1 MVLQGGPCGRVDRR
15 RTQFHNKPHLFNQ
28 VGLIFLYHFAQ
39 NRHKKPA
46 KLNVFRYLSA
56 MENEQSNTQA
66 INLEQV
72 KQQIKSINDLPINQ
86 HSDQF
91 EQIHGSLQKALTN
104 LDGV

>member
-1 MVLQGGPCGRVDRR
+1 MSSGGAYFL
-15 RTQFHNKPHLFNQ
+15 FHLE
-28 VGLIFLYHFAQ
+28 Q
-39 NRHKKPA
+39 NRLKKAA

-66 INLEQV
+66 INLAQI
-72 KQQIKSINDLPINQ
+72 KQQIKSINDLPISQ

>member
-1 MVLQGGPCGRVDRR
+1 MSSGGAYF
-15 RTQFHNKPHLFNQ
+15 FHL
-28 VGLIFLYHFAQ
+28 AQ
-39 NRHKKPA
+39 NRLKKAA

-66 INLEQV
+66 INLEQI
-72 KQQIKSINDLPINQ
+72 KQQINSIYDLPISQ